1 MIAIIAGGGGVEIV
15 IATTGAGIEEI
26 GMTAAEIAMTVGV
39 TRIGTTDTIGADLD
53 AALVRRPVTG
63 SPLGAGPKGL
73 MAKGA
78 RCLPN
83 YLRAVFLS

>member
-53 AALVRRPVTG
+53 AALVRRQGTG
-63 SPLGAGPKGL
+63 NRLPLGAGPKGL
-73 MAKGA
+73 MAKGG
-78 RCLPN
+78 
-83 YLRAVFLS
+83 